1 MLRRILLN
9 NMHLI
14 IIFAT
19 LTYSINSISEYMRV
33 SLHRFQIRSLYIKC
47 SLCLALGI
55 LLLSL
60 NVESYRSLLFR
71 VNLAALRWILGWYR
85 LVAFWF
91 LRLANVLIQLI
102 VSGFWW
108 LALASFALS
117 AVYLLGAQHDI

>member
-60 NVESYRSLLFR
+60 SVESYRSLLFR

-108 LALASFALS
+108 LALSAFALS